1 MLLILLRIKNH
12 SGDEGILR
20 SELHQ
25 LCGDL
30 LLDVVEVV
38 LNNRHSLVA
47 EFQVKLSDLFFNGL
61 FFLFVFSPH

>member
-12 SGDEGILR
+12 SGDEGNLR

-30 LLDVVEVV
+30 LLDVVEVI
-38 LNNRHSLVA
+38 LNNRHSLIA
-47 EFQVKLSDLFFNGL
+47 EFQVKLLKILLVLYF
-61 FFLFVFSPH
+61 